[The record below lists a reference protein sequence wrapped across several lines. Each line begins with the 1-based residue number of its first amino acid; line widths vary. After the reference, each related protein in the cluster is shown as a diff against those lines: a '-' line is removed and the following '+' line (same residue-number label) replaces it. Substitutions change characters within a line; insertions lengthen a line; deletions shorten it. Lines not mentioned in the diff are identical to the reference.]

1 MLCSTCLSTIW
12 LHQAPLYSIILQ
24 FSEDKLCTFPVVHCS
39 LCTELNTFHMLRNQ
53 VKNQISHAQSQ
64 RKKEGC
70 RSIFDLKKKKKKW
83 SKTTVCANAG
93 SWPFPSLW
101 QERSRMKKASLDDG
115 KVLHGERRAKKAR
128 SKQKKE
134 QLIFKLQNLNNL
146 ANRRKNYVMCYLRIP
161 APAFPGCPRANTSS
175 PLSFFHQIL
184 CFMIS
189 VPYDLSLPD
198 ACNAKDEMMLW
209 RTHAQY

>member
-70 RSIFDLKKKKKKW
+70 RSIFDLKKKKKEVVQDN
-83 SKTTVCANAG
+83 SVCKCWLLALPQSVVGEKQNEEG
-93 SWPFPSLW
+93 L
-101 QERSRMKKASLDDG
+101 SR
-115 KVLHGERRAKKAR
+115 
-128 SKQKKE
+128 
-134 QLIFKLQNLNNL
+134 
-146 ANRRKNYVMCYLRIP
+146 
-161 APAFPGCPRANTSS
+161 
-175 PLSFFHQIL
+175 
-184 CFMIS
+184 
-189 VPYDLSLPD
+189 
-198 ACNAKDEMMLW
+198 
-209 RTHAQY
+209 